1 MENKETKE
9 KQIAETETI
18 EDEIQLLKEI
28 NKNIIRSKLTPFDSF
43 KNGIL
48 SGLGAVLGA
57 TVVLAILIGLL
68 GQLVSVPVIG
78 DFVKQIVDVVQKK

>member
-1 MENKETKE
+1 MENNENKEKE
-9 KQIAETETI
+9 IKKI
-18 EDEIQLLKEI
+18 EEIDSEIQLLKEI

-43 KNGIL
+43 KNGIVG
-48 SGLGAVLGA
+48 GLGAVLGA
-57 TVVLAILIGLL
+57 TVVLAILISLL